1 MGEMFTGEHPRTY
14 AMQSAGS
21 GFPLFPKLPE
31 LDDVGSSSESTEA
44 DVLSC
49 LRLVLTLADELS
61 RYNIENIRAVKFRY
75 FDTPA
80 ALKSLETVAL
90 FCKELD
96 AALRNSLVS
105 PPDSPHAAGK
115 GKQPI
120 GADAVG
126 AESIGHGIDD
136 VVGGRPA
143 ELEFSVVPSISF
155 PCPDHSSMHEQF
167 HAPSSSLSLVEP
179 PLSSEM
185 ELSQEVVYRCYTEVV
200 ADPSDDMA
208 INIKLMDRVRVDIRM
223 EDGLTGIGTNLNTG
237 AMGSFP
243 LSCLEVPND
252 VDTRDWK
259 RTETLASSIPSGNI
273 SVSSDL
279 AGGALRG
286 YADAHVPPHLVTQNF
301 VLSPVS
307 EDRPRV
313 RRDSEPLVSRFNS
326 EDNQVMN
333 AVGESSNPPQRSDS
347 LRQRL
352 EALYQYPRVPSE
364 AVSEPLP
371 QITQHPIPMRVASVQ
386 QRPQQSS
393 GPPLPAKDHP
403 SAEPST
409 APAMIHVPGPSRPGL
424 TRAASKPLSAQVI
437 EKRKFARQVM
447 AELYETEKNFMEG
460 MEVLI
465 NQFMY
470 PLAHAS
476 SSEETIIT
484 KVEHSTLFRNIPGLR
499 NLSRKICDLLKAA
512 MAKAEADEEGDVGGG
527 AVAAVVNVFLV
538 NVEFEEWST
547 YVRYMEGYSHAKQTF
562 AQLKERAEF
571 EEVLDKLES
580 AKECNRYTFEHYMIL
595 PVQRI
600 GRYHLLLGR
609 LKKVTDEEDP
619 VHQSIETAEQ
629 YMKQIGD
636 VLESV
641 QKQEEELRRVFE
653 VYEAIEGCPPDIIS
667 ASRRRLLSSFE
678 VDELF
683 SGRKLHMHVFSD
695 CFLLST
701 RNRSTSSPSLQHTVS
716 SAAALANSWKN
727 RNKDKD
733 KDRSRKENQK
743 EFTFVARVELR
754 DVEVQSVGNVEDG
767 LAGFPELSPYLQLS
781 GGTGGRVAVLR
792 NIPGGGTLGRHSMT
806 SATIG
811 PTLTSVTENERI
823 PVAPSHRRSID
834 SSSSSLSSPTSPS
847 NLSRRPSTSSGGST
861 FGHMNL
867 TRRGTAKSMNGAIG
881 RPSMDHDSQR
891 GEQDLYAFRVPDS
904 TRMAGLLAALGLA
917 GVQRP

>member
-1 MGEMFTGEHPRTY
+1 MGEMFTGESPRTF
-14 AMQSAGS
+14 AMQSAGN
-21 GFPLFPKLPE
+21 GFPLFPKRPE
-31 LDDVGSSSESTEA
+31 LDDVGSSSESAEA
-44 DVLSC
+44 NVLSC

-61 RYNIENIRAVKFRY
+61 RYNIENIRTVKFRY
-75 FDTPA
+75 FDTPG
-80 ALKSLETVAL
+80 ALQSLETVAL

-105 PPDSPHAAGK
+105 PPDSPDSPHISSK
-115 GKQPI
+115 GKEPI
-120 GADAVG
+120 TSGTVG
-126 AESIGHGIDD
+126 AEAGIDD
-136 VVGGRPA
+136 VVGRRSAGP
-143 ELEFSVVPSISF
+143 ELSVVSSVPF
-155 PCPDHSSMHEQF
+155 PRPEYLSAHEQVN
-167 HAPSSSLSLVEP
+167 APSSSSLSLVEP

-185 ELSQEVVYRCYTEVV
+185 ELSQEGVYRCYTEVV

-223 EDGLTGIGTNLNTG
+223 EDGVTGIGTNLNTG

-243 LSCLEVPND
+243 LSCLEVPSD

-259 RTETLASSIPSGNI
+259 RSGTLASSVLSGNT
-273 SVSSDL
+273 SVSSEL

-286 YADAHVPPHLVTQNF
+286 YADAHMPPHVVTQNF
-301 VLSPVS
+301 VLSPVP

-313 RRDSEPLVSRFNS
+313 RRESEPLVSRFNS

-333 AVGESSNPPQRSDS
+333 GVSESSRPPQRSDS
-347 LRQRL
+347 LQQRL
-352 EALYQYPRVPSE
+352 EALYQYQHVPSE

-371 QITQHPIPMRVASVQ
+371 QPTQHQIPMRVASVQ
-386 QRPQQSS
+386 PRPQQAS
-393 GPPLPAKDHP
+393 GPPVPAKDHP

-424 TRAASKPLSAQVI
+424 TRAATKPLSAQVI
-437 EKRKFARQVM
+437 EKRKFARQVI

-476 SSEETIIT
+476 SSEETTIT

-499 NLSRKICDLLKAA
+499 NLSRKICELLKAA

-562 AQLKERAEF
+562 AQLKERPEF
-571 EEVLDKLES
+571 SEVLDKLES

-701 RNRSTSSPSLQHTVS
+701 RNRSTSSASLQHTVS
-716 SAAALANSWKN
+716 SAASLANTWKN

-781 GGTGGRVAVLR
+781 GGNSGRVAVLR
-792 NIPGGGTLGRHSMT
+792 HIPGGGTFERHSKIVGLPLI
-806 SATIG
+806 SATDH
-811 PTLTSVTENERI
+811 ERI
-823 PVAPSHRRSID
+823 PVPPSHRRSID
-834 SSSSSLSSPTSPS
+834 SSSSSLSSPSSPS
-847 NLSRRPSTSSGGST
+847 NLSRHPSTSSGGST

-867 TRRGTAKSMNGAIG
+867 SRRGTAKSMNGIIG
-881 RPSMDHDSQR
+881 RPSMDQDSQR
-891 GEQDLYAFRVPDS
+891 GDQDLYAFRVPDS